1 MFKFIGGVVMCG
13 FALYGLV
20 KYLERP
26 MLKVVI
32 NPEVVKKPERAAGED
47 AAEEAVLSSGPVA
60 GPETPDG
67 AAVATAG

>member
-26 MLKVVI
+26 MVKVVVQSDGRGT
-32 NPEVVKKPERAAGED
+32 PETAAGKTEEVAPSTGNVASADTAD
-47 AAEEAVLSSGPVA
+47 AEPTPVA
-60 GPETPDG
+60 
-67 AAVATAG
+67 A